1 MLAAAGDTQQ
11 VYDSDIKLI
20 PPHELD
26 SKKTQTY
33 RRFWVR
39 STTDRYHL
47 HAGLT
52 RFETGDFRTPDFPIL
67 ESAKFCVT
75 SMYDQVWSRRRGL
88 FKNRIDLVDSWI
100 IFIQRHQSKLIKCY
114 DRALTVNRVRRWS
127 FSTSHFARKNG
138 TLKST
143 KSTSLTAWILF
154 TLVSRAALGAAKQVM
169 QTKKIN
175 SSWNLILP
183 WATRLYG
190 RRRQNVKNCLGSPV
204 LSCVDVRPPKV
215 MSTTPGGQKKF

>member
-114 DRALTVNRVRRWS
+114 DRALTVNHASLKLLHEPFCSEEW
-127 FSTSHFARKNG
+127 HFEVDEVDEPHSLNLVHLGKPRG
-138 TLKST
+138 T
-143 KSTSLTAWILF
+143 
-154 TLVSRAALGAAKQVM
+154 
-169 QTKKIN
+169 
-175 SSWNLILP
+175 
-183 WATRLYG
+183 
-190 RRRQNVKNCLGSPV
+190 
-204 LSCVDVRPPKV
+204 
-215 MSTTPGGQKKF
+215 